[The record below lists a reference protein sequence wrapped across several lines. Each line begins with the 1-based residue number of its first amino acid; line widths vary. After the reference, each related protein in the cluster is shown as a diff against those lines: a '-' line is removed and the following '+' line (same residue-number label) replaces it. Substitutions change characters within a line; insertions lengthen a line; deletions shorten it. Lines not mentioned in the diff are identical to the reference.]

1 MLLDAVQ
8 VKKKVDAAADG
19 RGRFKSKSDAPLR
32 KSDAS
37 NLPPGSVSILAAG
50 CCDH

>member
-32 KSDAS
+32 ISDREKKPA
-37 NLPPGSVSILAAG
+37 LKT
-50 CCDH
+50 